1 MLRRTIVRPFG
12 AELLAFALRFP
23 ALGGALRGSGAAS
36 CDASAAAASAAAA
49 GAGVGVG
56 AGVGAAARALLL
68 LECAAQYLVRPFHR
82 GLAQPSK
89 QQTEGSIRVWGRG
102 GARICRPTNAGHS
115 VICA

>member
-1 MLRRTIVRPFG
+1 M
-12 AELLAFALRFP
+12 AFALPFP
-23 ALGGALRGSGAAS
+23 ALRALRGSGAAADA
-36 CDASAAAASAAAA
+36 CDVSAAAGAAAA
-49 GAGVGVG
+49 GASASAAG
-56 AGVGAAARALLL
+56 AGVGAAARALL